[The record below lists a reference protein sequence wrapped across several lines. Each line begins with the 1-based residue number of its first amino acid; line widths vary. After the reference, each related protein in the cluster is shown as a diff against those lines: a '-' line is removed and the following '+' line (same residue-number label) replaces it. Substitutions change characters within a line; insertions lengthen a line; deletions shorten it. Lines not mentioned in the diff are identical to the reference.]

1 MLFAA
6 QACPYLT
13 VRAFHYKIR
22 KYVTTN
28 ITIKAIIIGVFVVT
42 IFIII
47 IILQGLNPSPNTGV
61 LILAGPLSYS
71 FYYLP
76 NIFLCRWPLSISS
89 CNHASPI
96 IQSILIPSCTI
107 AGLPLRS
114 AEVAEF
120 MPAAASKGV
129 NTVSITA

>member
-6 QACPYLT
+6 QTCPYLT
-13 VRAFHYKIR
+13 VRAFQYKIR
-22 KYVTTN
+22 KYVTAN
-28 ITIKAIIIGVFVVT
+28 ITIKAIF
-42 IFIII
+42 II

-61 LILAGPLSYS
+61 LVLAGPLSYS
-71 FYYLP
+71 FYYFP

-96 IQSILIPSCTI
+96 IQSILIPSCTT

-120 MPAAASKGV
+120 IPAAASKGV
-129 NTVSITA
+129 DTVSIIA